1 MCSSSAQC
9 QRGSDATYQAC
20 KANPDA
26 AASGLARNCAT
37 KSLFEPFIWQDAAGM
52 VGVFV
57 GGSIAAGAGIGGGGL
72 YVPLFVLLGWG
83 KQSVERSLGATTGL
97 SCAMMIMIAPKR
109 HPEVSRPLIDYRAI
123 LLLEPIVL
131 LGTVPGKILNKIF
144 PSMLIY
150 ICLLILLMTVCTR
163 TWQKYFKFKKRDKE
177 RAEERAKKTKSGK
190 PAPEAVEAKVQ
201 KGKSLYLDTDTGSTR
216 KGFSASKV
224 DERKE
229 EEAAGAAGGGAAG
242 EGSAAAKSGAA
253 AVKPTEEGAVDL
265 QLTDPDAAK
274 EVAIDDETGGEDG
287 NKDKEGDVET
297 GRPAAASSVSGV
309 SMVGRLGELRT
320 DEAAQPYKTIALLC
334 LCWAFVLGLALAI
347 KYGLVCG
354 ADLYW
359 VFQLMNIPFMVIF
372 TACMGGA
379 LYGYGRIHGMYGR
392 CVSRQSFSYHGRTLE
407 CCTVFIFVYGGRMHV
422 LCVCVYRGGGV
433 GGWPATHLT
442 HVTSSSSSSSFLWYH
457 SSWCRHC
464 VCCRTNCATRQST

>member
-9 QRGSDATYQAC
+9 QRGSDATYQVC

-150 ICLLILLMTVCTR
+150 ICLLVLLMTVCTR
-163 TWQKYFKFKKRDKE
+163 TWQKYFKFKKRDLE

-224 DERKE
+224 DERKD

-242 EGSAAAKSGAA
+242 EGSAAGKSGAA
-253 AVKPTEEGAVDL
+253 AVKPIEEGAVDL
-265 QLTDPDAAK
+265 QLTKPDAAA
-274 EVAIDDETGGEDG
+274 EVTIKDEKGGEDG
-287 NKDKEGDVET
+287 NKDKDKEGDVET

-334 LCWAFVLGLALAI
+334 LCWTFVLGLALAI

-354 ADLYW
+354 GDLYW
-359 VFQLMNIPFMVIF
+359 VFQAMNIPFMVIF

-379 LYGYGRIHGMYGR
+379 FLL
-392 CVSRQSFSYHGRTLE
+392 VSFHNAAVLE
-407 CCTVFIFVYGGRMHV
+407 CCTTVVHI
-422 LCVCVYRGGGV
+422 CI
-433 GGWPATHLT
+433 
-442 HVTSSSSSSSFLWYH
+442 
-457 SSWCRHC
+457 
-464 VCCRTNCATRQST
+464 